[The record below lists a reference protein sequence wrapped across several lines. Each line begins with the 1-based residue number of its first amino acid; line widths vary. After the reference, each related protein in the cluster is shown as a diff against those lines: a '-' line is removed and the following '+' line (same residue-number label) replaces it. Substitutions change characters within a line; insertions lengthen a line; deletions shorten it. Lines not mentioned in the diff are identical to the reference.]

1 MKTVESLSCS
11 KISKQKSKK
20 VTEMPTTACMSL
32 HQPYASLL
40 VYGHHCAEGR
50 TWNSDFRGKLWIH
63 AAAKEY
69 PKEESDAIV
78 KDHLERF
85 QNAGYEPP
93 PVPQTYPRSA
103 LIGRVEVID
112 IVTCEELQE
121 RVEKEDL
128 PAYYISYSPFVFIC
142 KNFERL
148 LLPISRSGHHKIW
161 HLEKDLA
168 KRAERA
174 LREVPSCRRMSCS
187 EEKKSKMSIS
197 IEEFR
202 SRNKTL
208 RIRLERA
215 LNEDTFKTFKSL
227 SSKYRDKTITPEDYV
242 RTAFERIKVSK
253 ELLREVIVLLP
264 KSDSTRQRRAL
275 GVLDK
280 L

>member
-1 MKTVESLSCS
+1 MDSCS
-11 KISKQKSKK
+11 GERVS
-20 VTEMPTTACMSL
+20 E
-32 HQPYASLL
+32 
-40 VYGHHCAEGR
+40 
-50 TWNSDFRGKLWIH
+50 RGKRRDCEGSFGTVSKSRIR
-63 AAAKEY
+63 AT
-69 PKEESDAIV
+69 
-78 KDHLERF
+78 
-85 QNAGYEPP
+85 
-93 PVPQTYPRSA
+93 QTYPRSA

-112 IVTCEELQE
+112 LVTCEELQE
-121 RVEKEDL
+121 RVEKQDL

-174 LREVPSCRRMSCS
+174 LREVPSCRRIE
-187 EEKKSKMSIS
+187 EEKTKTSIS
-197 IEEFR
+197 IEGFR

-208 RIRLERA
+208 RIRLERT

-227 SSKYRDKTITPEDYV
+227 SSKYRDKSITPEHYV
-242 RTAFERIKVSK
+242 RTTFERIKVPK

-264 KSDSTRQRRAL
+264 KSDSTRQRQAL
-275 GVLDK
+275 GVLNN

>member
-1 MKTVESLSCS
+1 MDSCS
-11 KISKQKSKK
+11 
-20 VTEMPTTACMSL
+20 
-32 HQPYASLL
+32 
-40 VYGHHCAEGR
+40 GEGV
-50 TWNSDFRGKLWIH
+50 SERGKRRDR
-63 AAAKEY
+63 EG
-69 PKEESDAIV
+69 SF
-78 KDHLERF
+78 ERF
-85 QNAGYEPP
+85 RRAGYEPP

-121 RVEKEDL
+121 RVEKQDL

-161 HLEKDLA
+161 HLEKDLV

-174 LREVPSCRRMSCS
+174 LREVPSCRRISS
-187 EEKKSKMSIS
+187 NKKSIS

-208 RIRLERA
+208 TNTTRAYTERGHVQNVQIT
-215 LNEDTFKTFKSL
+215 L
-227 SSKYRDKTITPEDYV
+227 SKYRDKTITPEHYV
-242 RTAFERIKVSK
+242 RTAFERIKV
-253 ELLREVIVLLP
+253 P
-264 KSDSTRQRRAL
+264 KNFYAKSLSCYQNRIRHDR
-275 GVLDK
+275 DK

>member
-1 MKTVESLSCS
+1 
-11 KISKQKSKK
+11 
-20 VTEMPTTACMSL
+20 MSL

-69 PKEESDAIV
+69 PKEEHEEIV

-85 QNAGYEPP
+85 RGAGYEPP

-103 LIGRVEVID
+103 LIGRVEVVD

-121 RVEKEDL
+121 RVEKQDL

-148 LLPISRSGHHKIW
+148 LLPISRSGNHKIW

-174 LREVPSCRRMSCS
+174 LRDVPKCRPLT
-187 EEKKSKMSIS
+187 SKETTKLIS

-208 RIRLERA
+208 RIRLERI
-215 LNEDTFKTFKSL
+215 LSKDQFKSFKSL
-227 SSKYRDKTITPEDYV
+227 SAKYRNKTITPEYYV
-242 RTAFERIKVSK
+242 RTAFEETKIPK
-253 ELLREVIVLLP
+253 ELLREAIMLLP
-264 KSDSTRQRRAL
+264 KSDLTRQREAC
-275 GVLDK
+275 GVLNN